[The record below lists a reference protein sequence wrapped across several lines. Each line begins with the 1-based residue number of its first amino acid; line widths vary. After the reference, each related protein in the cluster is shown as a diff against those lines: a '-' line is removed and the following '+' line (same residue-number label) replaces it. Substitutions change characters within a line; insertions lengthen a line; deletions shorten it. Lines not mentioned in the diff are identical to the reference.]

1 MELVKDED
9 DGQFAG
15 FTTTLTQEGRSYLM
29 DSSNKYYLKHMT
41 QEVAKGQVLT
51 IDSYDGDSWWLGNC
65 PQTSS

>member
-1 MELVKDED
+1 
-9 DGQFAG
+9 
-15 FTTTLTQEGRSYLM
+15 M